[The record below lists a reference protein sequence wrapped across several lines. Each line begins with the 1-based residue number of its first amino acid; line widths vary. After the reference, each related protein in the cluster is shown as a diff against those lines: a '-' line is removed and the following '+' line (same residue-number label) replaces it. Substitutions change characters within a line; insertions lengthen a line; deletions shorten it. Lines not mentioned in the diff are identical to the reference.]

1 MFSANLQIH
10 IVTSCIHLRIQ
21 HTSRIPYL
29 FHIFS
34 DFVVYAAMTLFFSE
48 KSVARCQFFDKC
60 LSCLWFKRTTT
71 VPNELIDSQH
81 YKRLGRETLMAFH
94 SLSHFTLTT
103 TRLNL
108 LFLKNLKLLEN
119 NSETGTIF
127 LQPPVISFK
136 RDKNI
141 GNFSVRSSFYFHFTC
156 TSAYVSY
163 RITYTY

>member
-21 HTSRIPYL
+21 HTSRIPYFFL
-29 FHIFS
+29 HFLGLCRLCS
-34 DFVVYAAMTLFFSE
+34 DDPDFSE

-71 VPNELIDSQH
+71 APNKLIDSQH
-81 YKRLGRETLMAFH
+81 YKRLGRKTLMAFH

-119 NSETGTIF
+119 DSETGTIF
-127 LQPPVISFK
+127 FQPPLISFK

-141 GNFSVRSSFYFHFTC
+141 GNFSVRSSF
-156 TSAYVSY
+156 
-163 RITYTY
+163 